1 MIKEKKKKKKRRER
15 TFIQEIVVYIKTA
28 GVSFLAAAIIS
39 SYLSYLARIEM
50 ISNLYNSKQK
60 RNLIEKKIAQQIVE
74 NSDLIST
81 LTDKSYTVAMK
92 VGELYEAAGD
102 LQKAEYAY
110 YIATQKAP
118 NGKYISYLRLTLI
131 LIAQNKINEAEKTIA
146 SVVDNNTLSLIRY
159 KTRAFIVLGDKFY
172 SKNKYLKAA
181 ESYEQANYYYKR
193 LAKVDKQVNESIQKR
208 LVQAYIDTAT
218 VLIKNGFNSDAARF
232 LKKALK
238 YDPNNLTIQ
247 YRLAIVY
254 ADLDPIISVEYFEPL
269 IAKIPQDIDRD
280 IFANVLMKAAN
291 IMDIQGNSIK
301 AKYYRYKIH
310 SLDIYTHN
318 KVIYKE
324 DIEVE
329 LNSFIIKKSLFTY
342 KLKSDFTIRNVSAQ
356 DIKKMS
362 ADFVLRQGDKERERV
377 TIKNC
382 ATNRHPLFS
391 NGGELKNMAV
401 QFGDNIFTKRELQQY
416 YIDIYLYKDAD
427 YKTFIGS
434 LKVPLKNINQ
444 KSSTLTSPHL

>member
-28 GVSFLAAAIIS
+28 GVSFLVAAVIS
-39 SYLSYLARIEM
+39 SYLSDLARIEM

-81 LTDKSYTVAMK
+81 LTDKNYAVAMR

-172 SKNKYLKAA
+172 SENKYLKAA
-181 ESYEQANYYYKR
+181 EAYEQANYYYKR

-218 VLIKNGFNSDAARF
+218 VLIKNGYNSDAARF

-238 YDPNNLTIQ
+238 YDPDNLTIQ

-324 DIEVE
+324 DIEIA

-342 KLKSDFTIRNVSAQ
+342 KLKSEFTIRNISAQ

-382 ATNRHPLFS
+382 ATNRHPLYS
-391 NGGELKNMAV
+391 NGGELNNIAV
-401 QFGDNIFTKRELQQY
+401 QFGNNIFTKRELQQY

-434 LKVPLKNINQ
+434 LKVPLKNIYQ